1 MQPLMM
7 ANINDVYRKQGVLTA
22 SPIELIV
29 MLYDGLKK
37 DLLLTQMAIKNKNM
51 ETAHK
56 KLINAQDIVSELI
69 NSLDFG
75 FPISNDLFALYDF
88 MLRTLEEI
96 NAKKDADL
104 IPDLMEI
111 VDSLKETWREVAD
124 IQRSKLALQSDEQ
137 FVKGRAR

>member
-1 MQPLMM
+1 MQPLLM

-22 SPIELIV
+22 SPIELVV

-37 DLLLTQMAIKNKNM
+37 DLLLTQMAMKNKNM

-69 NSLDFG
+69 NSLDFS
-75 FPISNDLFALYDF
+75 FPISNDLLALYDF
-88 MLRTLEEI
+88 MLHALEEI

-111 VDSLKETWREVAD
+111 ADSLKETWRQVAD
-124 IQRSKLALQSDEQ
+124 IQKSKLVSLHDEQ
-137 FVKGRAR
+137 IVKGRAR